1 MSSINQSMRN
11 CPTLLN
17 LSVPSCGHSHPLKVW
32 SHHFMGITSIM
43 CLHYSQVNLIKML
56 LLYPFHSTQ
65 KDPLLSSGPSLT
77 LALRTPTAAYLACPP
92 LL

>member
-1 MSSINQSMRN
+1 
-11 CPTLLN
+11 
-17 LSVPSCGHSHPLKVW
+17 
-32 SHHFMGITSIM
+32 
-43 CLHYSQVNLIKML
+43 ML